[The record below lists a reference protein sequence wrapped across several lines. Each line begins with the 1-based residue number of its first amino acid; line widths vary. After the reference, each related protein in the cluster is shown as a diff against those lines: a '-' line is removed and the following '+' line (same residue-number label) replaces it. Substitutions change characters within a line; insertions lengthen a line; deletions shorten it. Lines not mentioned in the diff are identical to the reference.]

1 MATPPHC
8 TTEELRRSRPQRI
21 LLPRI
26 LLQRIRLPSLGSSTN
41 CTPQP
46 APYCVAEPKE
56 CTHNPSARGGARIYG
71 TPARPHAM
79 HTARSSAVAARSA
92 LSAPSSQPASSPPC
106 TAHPVAHPPETPM
119 GFRCP
124 MPLRTHLPPAAQ
136 HLPWW
141 HAPCTRSRR
150 EFPLRDAAFIL
161 PYSYLPITHTRVTRY
176 SASECEH
183 APGCTLCDAR
193 GKPNSEMRCCT
204 SWTAGNQ

>member
-26 LLQRIRLPSLGSSTN
+26 LLQRIRLPSLGSS
-41 CTPQP
+41 CTACRSLRRAVRRNPIVCP
-46 APYCVAEPKE
+46 PSSLLVA
-56 CTHNPSARGGARIYG
+56 ARGSGAA
-71 TPARPHAM
+71 PLQHAM
-79 HTARSSAVAARSA
+79 HTARSSAVAARST

-124 MPLRTHLPPAAQ
+124 MPLRTHLLPAAQ

-161 PYSYLPITHTRVTRY
+161 PYSYLPITHTLVSLATVLLNASMLLVVP
-176 SASECEH
+176 SAMHVASR
-183 APGCTLCDAR
+183 AL
-193 GKPNSEMRCCT
+193 K
-204 SWTAGNQ
+204 